1 MEEEAGEGKE
11 GGAENRTND
20 KRGCSAFRF
29 RRTDENLSIVPLKV
43 SFPLEYKAI
52 GHRHDTLMEA
62 KLQPLPILSNS

>member
-43 SFPLEYKAI
+43 SFPLEY
-52 GHRHDTLMEA
+52 
-62 KLQPLPILSNS
+62 